1 MGLVRGEPLG
11 ILEGADRLAPLRNV
25 MKSRRLMVRP
35 QVRDKAS
42 SNRNPAD

>member
-1 MGLVRGEPLG
+1 LGLVRGEPLG

-25 MKSRRLMVRP
+25 MKSRRLMLCS

-42 SNRNPAD
+42 SDRNPAD